1 MALWATGSTAKLGR
15 AGREGK
21 APLPKLSQDELM
33 DKEVVAE
40 VEELQEPSDKGTLSF
55 FGLRNFG
62 TMWPFVRSSN
72 STSDQSKIHSAVKQ
86 QASTSK
92 LL

>member
-1 MALWATGSTAKLGR
+1 
-15 AGREGK
+15 
-21 APLPKLSQDELM
+21 M

-40 VEELQEPSDKGTLSF
+40 VEELQEPSDKGLLPTLSF